1 MMINIEEIIRQLTG
15 NAQAMR
21 ALVGTTSDEQAQWKP
36 NPDTWSMKQ
45 VMEHVYNEERIDFR
59 KILKRMLNAPP
70 QPPGESQHEEY
81 VPVEDYRRAL
91 ADFLMER
98 EASIK
103 WLRTLESPD
112 WDVTSQWPVGPTGE
126 VIVFRAGDVLL
137 SWVEHDVL
145 HLRQMIELLH
155 AWNEKQAPP
164 YSLMY
169 AGGW

>member
-1 MMINIEEIIRQLTG
+1 MINIDEIIRQLTG

-21 ALVGTTSDEQAQWKP
+21 ALVQTISDEQAQWKP
-36 NPDTWSMKQ
+36 NPETWSMKE

-59 KILKRMLNAPP
+59 KILKRMLNDTPP
-70 QPPGESQHEEY
+70 PSGESRHEEY
-81 VPVEDYRRAL
+81 MPVASYRQAL
-91 ADFLMER
+91 EGFIIER

-103 WLRTLESPD
+103 WLMALKSPD
-112 WDVTSQWPVGPTGE
+112 WKVTSQWPFGPEG
-126 VIVFRAGDVLL
+126 IVTTFSAGDVLL

-145 HLRQMIELLH
+145 HLRQMIELQH
-155 AWNEKQAPP
+155 AWNEKQASP

>member
-1 MMINIEEIIRQLTG
+1 MINVDETIRQLTG
-15 NAQAMR
+15 NAEAMR
-21 ALVGTTSDEQAQWKP
+21 ALVQTISEEQAQWKP

-59 KILKRMLNAPP
+59 KILKRMLNTPFLP
-70 QPPGESQHEEY
+70 SGEALPEEY
-81 VPVEDYRRAL
+81 LPVESCRQAL
-91 ADFLMER
+91 DGFLLER

-103 WLRTLESPD
+103 WLRALKSPD
-112 WDVTSQWPVGPTGE
+112 WNVTSQWPFGPEGNVTS
-126 VIVFRAGDVLL
+126 FSAGDVLL
-137 SWVEHDVL
+137 SWVEHDIL

-155 AWNEKQAPP
+155 AWNEKQASP